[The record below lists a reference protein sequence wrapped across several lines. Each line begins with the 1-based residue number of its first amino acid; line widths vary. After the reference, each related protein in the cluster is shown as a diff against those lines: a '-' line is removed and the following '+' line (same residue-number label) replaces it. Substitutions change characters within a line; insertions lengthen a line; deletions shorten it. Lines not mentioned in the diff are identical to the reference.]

1 MTTNFLELP
10 EPRSLQETGIGGD
23 QIEQLLVKTLYSG
36 EATGLGI
43 AEQMC
48 LPFHILEPLVE
59 RVRNERLMEVK
70 GTTGS
75 GAANYRYALTDG
87 GRDRARQ

>member
-48 LPFHILEPLVE
+48 LPFHILEPLV
-59 RVRNERLMEVK
+59 LMEVK